1 MDIEAR
7 RFENIVRDLVVDEQG
22 FRQEMQ
28 QNARPRRSYVIVFT
42 ARSGSTWLT
51 TLLSGTE
58 LLGHPEE
65 YINPEFILD
74 VAKFLNCREAKGFLE
89 VLSRRRKTPNG
100 IFGIEARE
108 VDIRLFGKDVF
119 FNSFGNETKF
129 FNLWRKNIVAQ
140 AISLYRAVTTRRY
153 HSNEEVEDLAPP
165 LYDADSI
172 QEWLAHLAEAEND
185 NFIMLRENHPDFRN
199 ICYEDIVRDRNGT
212 LGMFAE
218 AMGVQMELERFAV
231 PAAGELR
238 KISDAWNKEAEQ
250 RFRAERADF
259 LRRIEAERLVK
270 NYGAGS

>member
-1 MDIEAR
+1 M
-7 RFENIVRDLVVDEQG
+7 
-22 FRQEMQ
+22 
-28 QNARPRRSYVIVFT
+28 
-42 ARSGSTWLT
+42 
-51 TLLSGTE
+51 
-58 LLGHPEE
+58 
-65 YINPEFILD
+65 
-74 VAKFLNCREAKGFLE
+74 
-89 VLSRRRKTPNG
+89 
-100 IFGIEARE
+100 
-108 VDIRLFGKDVF
+108 
-119 FNSFGNETKF
+119 
-129 FNLWRKNIVAQ
+129 
-140 AISLYRAVTTRRY
+140 
-153 HSNEEVEDLAPP
+153 EDLAPP
-165 LYDADSI
+165 LYDADAI

-270 NYGAGS
+270 KYGAGS